1 VLFLGSSVVEQSAVN
16 RLAASS
22 NLARGAILFKDLCEE
37 HARNVAALPA
47 AQNNPLLDGRQ
58 CPLARLL
65 Y

>member
-1 VLFLGSSVVEQSAVN
+1 
-16 RLAASS
+16 
-22 NLARGAILFKDLCEE
+22 
-37 HARNVAALPA
+37 VAALPA